1 MATTGRVRVGC
12 SGWNYQSWRGRF
24 YPRALTASRWL
35 EYYARHFDTVE
46 INNTFYRLPERSTF
60 VGWRA
65 RMPAT
70 FLAAVKASR
79 FLTHMKRLR
88 DPEEPLDRLFTR
100 ASALGP
106 KLGPV
111 LYQLP
116 GHFRCDVPRLETF
129 LKALPRAVRS
139 RRIQHVMEFR
149 HPSWYVPEVFRLLER
164 RRVSLCLHDKTG
176 SPLREPFIGP
186 FAYVRFHGTS
196 GDYHGSYSAHQL
208 GQWAGRLADYAHS
221 GRPVYAYFNNDP
233 NAVAVDNAQTLRAE
247 MARHGV

>member
-1 MATTGRVRVGC
+1 MVVTDRVRVGC

-24 YPRALTASRWL
+24 YPKELPASRWL

-60 VGWRA
+60 VDWRTH
-65 RMPAT
+65 MPAE

-100 ASALGP
+100 ASALGR

-116 GHFRCDVPRLETF
+116 GHFRCDIQRLETF
-129 LKALPRAVRS
+129 LTALPRAGRN

-164 RRVSLCLHDKTG
+164 LRVGLCLHDKTG
-176 SPLREPFIGP
+176 SPISEPFVGP
-186 FAYVRFHGTS
+186 FAYVRFHGAS
-196 GDYHGSYSAHQL
+196 GDYHGSYSQRQL
-208 GQWAGRLADYAHS
+208 DRWAETLADYAHR
-221 GRPVYAYFNNDP
+221 GRRVYAYFNNDP
-233 NAVAVDNAQTLRAE
+233 NAVAVANAQTLRSAI
-247 MARHGV
+247 ARHGV